1 MAFWR
6 QAAIQLFRPRP
17 PRGKPD
23 LDRVE
28 RLLVVRA
35 HDQLGDFLLVTPALR
50 ALRARFPEAGITLA
64 VSPFLAPLALHEPDV
79 DSVRIPD
86 AMFRVTGGPF
96 DLALVLNTISHSLT
110 SDLVARRSGA
120 AAVIGP
126 VRPPLKDESGAP
138 LYDWAYEPATPAGPH
153 QMDHA
158 LAVVAPLG
166 CPDVPRE
173 YRYRVTEEEQAYARR
188 LRGRFPPGRIFAVHV
203 GTKDPTRRYPEEQ
216 WAEVLDTV
224 AQATGAHVVL
234 LDAPDAREA
243 RDRVAVRLRAAHTS
257 LEPHSLRELAAL
269 LQTVDLLLCHDS
281 APMHLAAAVG
291 TGTVAVGGRDDAR
304 RWNPPG
310 PRHVALEAPDRIPAH
325 VAPADFAQAA
335 IDLLQRTDT

>member
-1 MAFWR
+1 LAVLR
-6 QAAIQLFRPRP
+6 QAAIELFRPRP

-35 HDQLGDFLLVTPALR
+35 HDQLGDYLLVTPALR
-50 ALRARFPEAGITLA
+50 ALRLRFASARITLA
-64 VSPFLAPLALHEPDV
+64 VSSFLAPLALHEPDV
-79 DSVRIPD
+79 DFVRVPD
-86 AMFRVTGGPF
+86 ALYRVPGGPF
-96 DLALVLNTISHSLT
+96 DVALVLNTISHSLT

-120 AAVIGP
+120 RAVVGP
-126 VRPPLKDESGAP
+126 VRPPLKDVQGAP

-158 LAVVAPLG
+158 LSVVAPLG
-166 CPDVPRE
+166 CPDVARE
-173 YRYRVTEEEQAYARR
+173 YRYLVTEEEQAYARR
-188 LRGRFPPGRIFAVHV
+188 LRGRFPAGRLVAVHV
-203 GTKDPTRRYPEEQ
+203 GTKDATRRYPEEQ
-216 WAEVLDTV
+216 WAEVLESV

-243 RDRVAVRLRAAHTS
+243 RDRVAARLRAAHTS
-257 LEPHSLRELAAL
+257 LEPHSLRELGAI
-269 LQTVDLLLCHDS
+269 LQTTDLLLCHDS

-291 TGTVAVGGRDDAR
+291 TATVAVGGRDDAR
-304 RWNPPG
+304 RWRPPG

-325 VAPADFAQAA
+325 VAPADFARAA
-335 IDLLQRTDT
+335 IALLGNP

>member
-1 MAFWR
+1 LR

-50 ALRARFPEAGITLA
+50 ALRLRFPASRITLA
-64 VSPFLAPLALHEPDV
+64 VSSFLAPLAIHEPDV
-79 DSVRIPD
+79 DFVRVPD
-86 AMFRVTGGPF
+86 ALLRVTGGPF
-96 DLALVLNTISHSLT
+96 DLALVLNTVSHSLT
-110 SDLVARRSGA
+110 SDLVARLSGA
-120 AAVIGP
+120 RAVIGP
-126 VRPPLKDESGAP
+126 VRPPLKDTPGAP
-138 LYDWAYEPATPAGPH
+138 LYDWAYEPAMPAGPH

-166 CPDVPRE
+166 CPEVPHE
-173 YRYRVTEEEQAYARR
+173 YRYLVTEGEQAYARR
-188 LRGRFPPGRIFAVHV
+188 IRARFPSGRIVAVHV

-216 WAEVLDTV
+216 WAEVLDAV
-224 AQATGAHVVL
+224 AQATGAYLVL

-243 RDRVAVRLRAAHTS
+243 RDRVAARVHSSHTS
-257 LEPHSLRELAAL
+257 LEPHSLCELAAI
-269 LQTVDLLLCHDS
+269 LQTFDLLLCHDS

-291 TGTVAVGGRDDAR
+291 TATVAVGGRDDAR
-304 RWNPPG
+304 RWKPPG
-310 PRHVALEAPDRIPAH
+310 SLHMALEAPDRVPAH
-325 VAPADFAQAA
+325 VAASDFASAA
-335 IDLLQRTDT
+335 IDLLRAM